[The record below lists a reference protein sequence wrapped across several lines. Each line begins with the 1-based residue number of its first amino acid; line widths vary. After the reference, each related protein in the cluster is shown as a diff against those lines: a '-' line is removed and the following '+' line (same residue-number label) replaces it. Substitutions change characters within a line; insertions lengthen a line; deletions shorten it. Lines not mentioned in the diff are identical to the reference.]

1 MNPRP
6 NTRSNDET
14 TPVADDPE
22 NPKPDLPDWVVA
34 RLTEA
39 FQRIQNMTAGS
50 RLWHER
56 FTDADRS
63 RFDQPWP
70 DVWKSNQGT
79 IGLWCHARGTSWN
92 RAIAEVAHALGFLD
106 QQARDAIVTA
116 LPTEGR
122 PADGLA
128 TTKTHREVRPS
139 WNKQL
144 GELRYRGHVI
154 REVKAE
160 AENLRRILD
169 EFEVDGWPN
178 EIYDPFPP
186 DDASDRR
193 RRAVATLNTGLNG
206 IRFFSTG
213 SGRRIGWSP
222 VDDDRRGSALTA

>member
-1 MNPRP
+1 MG
-6 NTRSNDET
+6 DEA
-14 TPVADDPE
+14 V
-22 NPKPDLPDWVVA
+22 NPKSDLPDWVVA

-39 FQRIQNMTAGS
+39 FHRIQNMTAGS

-56 FTDADRS
+56 FTEADRA

-70 DVWKSNQGT
+70 DVWKINQGT
-79 IGLWCHARGTSWN
+79 IGLWCRARGTSWN

-106 QQARDAIVTA
+106 QLSRDALVAA
-116 LPTEGR
+116 LPTEER

-128 TTKTHREVRPS
+128 ATRARREVRPS

-160 AENLRRILD
+160 AENLRSILD
-169 EFEVDGWPN
+169 AFEMDGWPD
-178 EIYDPFPP
+178 EIYDPFPA

-193 RRAVATLNTGLNG
+193 RRAVATLNSGLDG

-213 SGRRIGWSP
+213 NGRRIGWKP
-222 VDDDRRGSALTA
+222 IDDDRRGSAPTA